1 MTALYNH
8 CERFPNENLTR
19 HTNSVIGKAR
29 QHLVQRLHLAS
40 ATLDGLHGP
49 QEVDEPSVLGDL
61 RKDFD
66 VWKTL
71 FSGVQNTKLWS

>member
-61 RKDFD
+61 RNTWVIYGDFGC
-66 VWKTL
+66 L
-71 FSGVQNTKLWS
+71 NPCLSCL